1 MKKYLNDNEKLIH
14 QAKIG
19 DRYYYISL
27 FLFFPFSIILI
38 GLPHLLKIVRM
49 RGEKLYLITDQ
60 RVMVK
65 SGIFS
70 TTLTSAPHHMIS
82 HISVR
87 ENFLHRLIFNVG
99 DVVIHTAG
107 PTPIEI
113 ILEKISDPMAIKN
126 IIEEQINRQRT
137 AKINENDSI
146 IKKI

>member
-1 MKKYLNDNEKLIH
+1 
-14 QAKIG
+14 
-19 DRYYYISL
+19 
-27 FLFFPFSIILI
+27 
-38 GLPHLLKIVRM
+38 M